1 MAITN
6 DEEELC
12 SKYNLLVIKE
22 LVSFTAETTNS
33 SSQLVKARKILALIE
48 NIQNPPMSPAVSIM
62 DYI

>member
-6 DEEELC
+6 DEEELY

>member
-22 LVSFTAETTNS
+22 LISFAAETTNS
-33 SSQLVKARKILALIE
+33 SSQLVKARKILTLIE
-48 NIQNPPMSPAVSIM
+48 TIQNPPTSPAVTIM